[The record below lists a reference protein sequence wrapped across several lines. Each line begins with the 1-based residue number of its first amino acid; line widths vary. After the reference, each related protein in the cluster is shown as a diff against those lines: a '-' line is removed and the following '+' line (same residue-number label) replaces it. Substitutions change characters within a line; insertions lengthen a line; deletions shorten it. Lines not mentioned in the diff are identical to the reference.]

1 MLSRRKPEAKATHN
15 SLRSFLQFFLVCA
28 FFFSTLAV
36 RAQAPEPAL
45 SDAEVEILRETA
57 PLPVERIQ
65 AFVGFLNDRTK
76 AIDKLLAA
84 RRKPGREEDLHDLM
98 EQFSSIANDL
108 SDNLDEYDKR
118 HRDLRKALPKLL
130 AATDRWATALRSPPD
145 HEAYNVARRL
155 ALESLAEVKTLATDL
170 TKSQQE
176 YFLAHPPPKDQG
188 PGARGQ

>member
-1 MLSRRKPEAKATHN
+1 MFSNCHSVARRRN
-15 SLRSFLQFFLVCA
+15 LRSTLLQILSAVLLVA
-28 FFFSTLAV
+28 AASHLH
-36 RAQAPEPAL
+36 AQAPEPAL
-45 SDAEVEILRETA
+45 SDAEVEILRESA

-76 AIDKLLAA
+76 AIDKLLAG
-84 RRKPGREEDLHDLM
+84 RRKPGREEDIHDLM

-118 HRDLRKALPKLL
+118 HKDMRKALPKLL

-155 ALESLAEVKTLATDL
+155 ALESLAEVKTYATDL

-176 YFLAHPPPKDQG
+176 YFLAHPPPKDAS
-188 PGARGQ
+188 PGARGI